1 MAYSYQTSGICAG
14 KIDFDVQDGKVKNVK
29 CPGGCPGNHIGIQNL
44 VEDMPVDDVIER
56 LRGVK
61 CGNRTSSCPDQL
73 SKALEEYKKTQK

>member
-1 MAYSYQTSGICAG
+1 
-14 KIDFDVQDGKVKNVK
+14 
-29 CPGGCPGNHIGIQNL
+29 
-44 VEDMPVDDVIER
+44 MPVDDVIER